1 MKHTILLFVLLRL
14 MTFCGY
20 AQLKYNLGN
29 QFIKDSSN
37 FRLPNTVMPEL
48 ANWFWFEKEFMN
60 EGYKEYL
67 DNVSKH
73 STFGLV
79 SVSIRMHRRELTED
93 SVHTQLKLA
102 ANYALAH
109 GIGLTAD
116 LDVRAARRYFEA
128 LYPDELQEMLM
139 LREVNLSNDK
149 LTNVVVKSH
158 DISDHYTG
166 RTVHYIPLKSQLL
179 RVYNYAR
186 DENGIE
192 MNSLIDI
199 TKSCKISFSS
209 NDSIVIELPK
219 NNIAG
224 SAKAC
229 VMASFTH
236 LSPDVFAPHLLSF
249 QRGIINRFRD
259 VPLAGVFKDEWG
271 FPLSHDKTHTEI
283 WYSKFR
289 ADDYAKRTNGHDL
302 LYDCLIMKFGLK
314 GKIGEQQ
321 RAINYFMAQSLER
334 NHNIEDDFYQAV
346 KESFGPH
353 AVVLAHPTWWP
364 FPNQFE
370 YTKNGL
376 DWWSATRDW
385 AQTDEVTPFAVRTA
399 LSKKWGSAVWY
410 NMYYSSKTED
420 YPIALWSSVLGGGRI
435 SYHPVYPSTEK
446 NKNIHFDF
454 LTKPLLIAESRI
466 RLLNFISQSP
476 LDCHVAVIFGH
487 ANTMNWAGDQF
498 DDAGMDLVSNLW
510 REGVA
515 TDLIPTSEI
524 KNGSVK
530 IDKDGFVYYGKQ
542 RYDVVILY
550 HPEFEENNT
559 GSFFSD
565 TNLSSTRLF
574 QLGNWTKNFD
584 AEPINSLDLLPK
596 RMSTISSNM
605 EAVSEVLDILKNK
618 NIELQSPATL
628 LLKGFNSVSNAPATT
643 GFCHLIDGTLI
654 QIAATKNNAGD
665 RIHSTVEIKNHT
677 ITFEAE
683 GLAAARLDEQGNVA
697 SMAAGGLKS
706 FSSGSF
712 ALQLKDPLDL
722 AIWKDQNG
730 RWHGVVQGAKGKI
743 PAALLQITKDWLQL
757 EIPKSIFPE

>member
-1 MKHTILLFVLLRL
+1 MKHTLLLFVLLSL
-14 MTFCGY
+14 ISFFGF
-20 AQLKYNLGN
+20 AQIKYDLGN

-48 ANWFWFEKEFMN
+48 ANWFWFEKEFMT

-67 DNVSKH
+67 DKVSKH

-128 LYPDELQEMLM
+128 HYPDELQEMLI
-139 LREVNLSNDK
+139 LREVDLSNSK

-199 TKSCKISFSS
+199 TKSCKITYSS
-209 NDSIVIELPK
+209 KDSIVIELPK
-219 NNIAG
+219 TKFAG
-224 SAKAC
+224 STKAC
-229 VMASFTH
+229 VLTSFTH

-249 QRGIINRFRD
+249 QREIINRFRD
-259 VPLAGVFKDEWG
+259 IPLAGVFKDEWG

-289 ADDYAKRTNGHDL
+289 AEDYAKRTNGHDL
-302 LYDCLIMKFGLK
+302 LYDCLIMKFGWK
-314 GKIGEQQ
+314 GELGEQQ
-321 RAINYFMAQSLER
+321 KAINYFMAQSLER
-334 NHNIEDDFYQAV
+334 NQMIEDDFYHAV
-346 KESFGPH
+346 KESFGPN
-353 AVVLAHPTWWP
+353 AVILAHPTWWP
-364 FPNQFE
+364 FPNQLE

-376 DWWSATRDW
+376 NWWSATRDW

-410 NMYYSSKTED
+410 NMYYSSKIED
-420 YPIALWSSVLGGGRI
+420 YPIALWSSALGGGRI
-435 SYHPVYPSTEK
+435 SYHPIFPSTEK

-466 RLLNFISQSP
+466 RLLNFISQAP
-476 LDCHVAVIFGH
+476 LDCRVAVIFGH
-487 ANTMNWAGDQF
+487 ANTMNWAGAQF
-498 DDAGMDLVSNLW
+498 DDPGMDLVSNLW

-530 IDKDGFVYYGKQ
+530 IDKDGYVYYGKQ

-550 HPEFEENNT
+550 HPEFEENTT
-559 GSFFSD
+559 GIFFSNP
-565 TNLSSTRLF
+565 NLRSTRLF
-574 QLGNWTKNFD
+574 KLGSWTKNFD

-596 RMSTISSNM
+596 KMSTINSNT
-605 EAVSEVLDILKNK
+605 EVVSEVLDIFKSK
-618 NIELQSPATL
+618 KIELQSPAIL
-628 LLKGFNSVSNAPATT
+628 LLKGFNSASNAPPTT
-643 GFCHLIDGTLI
+643 GFCYLTDGTLI
-654 QIAATKNNAGD
+654 QIAATQNNAGD
-665 RIHSTVEIKNHT
+665 PIHSSVVIKNRT
-677 ITFEAE
+677 ITFDAE
-683 GLAAARLDEQGNVA
+683 GLAAARLDEQGNLVA
-697 SMAAGGLKS
+697 LAAGGLRS
-706 FSSGSF
+706 FSSGTF
-712 ALQLKDPLDL
+712 ALQIKEPLDL
-722 AIWKDQNG
+722 AIWKDENEI
-730 RWHGVVQGAKGKI
+730 WHGVIQGAKGKI
-743 PAALLQITKDWLQL
+743 PVELLEITKDWVQL
-757 EIPKSIFPE
+757 EIPTPMIIE